1 MSEGLWKLYAIIV
14 SGVFVLA
21 GAGAAIMWPDANVE
35 RQTDVQFVTLAMA
48 ILSKEVTEH
57 DQRPL
62 REWAI
67 EIINEHSKVEIGD
80 DARQA
85 LLEEAWP
92 LDAVYSSFPPG
103 IKFPPGSTL
112 PPGWWFQQQPIGPE
126 GPVPPPE

>member
-67 EIINEHSKVEIGD
+67 EIINEHSKVEISGE
-80 DARQA
+80 AKTL
-85 LLEEAWP
+85 LLEKTWQLEWEATRRETIRAVDAWRA
-92 LDAVYSSFPPG
+92 LD
-103 IKFPPGSTL
+103 T
-112 PPGWWFQQQPIGPE
+112 
-126 GPVPPPE
+126 PPPE